1 MGKRINISES
11 DVETHVS
18 EIKNGA
24 SAMEKTNVITMDEM
38 STIAGNEKSQSAYEA
53 SGQALA
59 KLIEALRSEVSK
71 IEGLGDDFRQM
82 DEELSLLVKL
92 VSE

>member
-11 DVETHVS
+11 DVKNHAS
-18 EIKNGA
+18 EITNGA
-24 SAMEKTNVITMDEM
+24 SQMEKTNVVTIDDE
-38 STIAGNEKSQSAYEA
+38 STIAGNVISQNAYEA
-53 SGQALA
+53 CGQALA
-59 KLIEALRSEVSK
+59 KLIEALRVEASK

-82 DEELSLLVKL
+82 DEELALLVKL